1 MSRAPGTTEHDHD
14 GVTQCG
20 ELDIDTRIECLCRKV
35 LGNKVGDI
43 LDHGDS
49 LSCVVSVA
57 LIISRTLYRV
67 INADKLALVRP
78 AGQVTEVLLEV
89 VVTGGAD
96 RLNDLLRGHK
106 VGLEIIQLPLAA
118 AEVLGLAA
126 LVQVG
131 ACLCQDLQHLLC
143 GGLGGP
149 RVVAVEE
156 VDLGGVI
163 ASIVRVPATGVI
175 PDTVTL
181 LSSSVT
187 CAPG

>member
-1 MSRAPGTTEHDHD
+1 MIFPRPKSFIHQSIVIVDLKWTVAIINRSQVVPPSARSAVSRAPGTTEHDHD

-43 LDHGDS
+43 LDHGDI

-67 INADKLALVRP
+67 IYSHKLALVRP

-106 VGLEIIQLPLAA
+106 VGPEVIQLPLAA

-131 ACLCQDLQHLLC
+131 AGLGQDL
-143 GGLGGP
+143 
-149 RVVAVEE
+149 
-156 VDLGGVI
+156 
-163 ASIVRVPATGVI
+163 
-175 PDTVTL
+175 
-181 LSSSVT
+181 
-187 CAPG
+187 